1 MIPEFA
7 GATPYGIFLLAHDY
21 LSAAGIVVREFNG
34 PLWCEGTPLLPGD
47 PVECHQGPRNERAR
61 FRKAITGLARYHR
74 TIQSEV

>member
-1 MIPEFA
+1 MIPESA

-21 LSAAGIVVREFNG
+21 LSAAGIVVRESTDLSG
-34 PLWCEGTPLLPGD
+34 AKVLRYCQAIRSSVIKAT
-47 PVECHQGPRNERAR
+47 R